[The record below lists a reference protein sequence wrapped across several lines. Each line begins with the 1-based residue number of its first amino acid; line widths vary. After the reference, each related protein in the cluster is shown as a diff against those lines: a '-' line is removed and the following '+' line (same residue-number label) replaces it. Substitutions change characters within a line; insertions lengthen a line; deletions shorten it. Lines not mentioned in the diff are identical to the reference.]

1 MKHEAPPPAVVP
13 SAYGFSPGFASLGL
27 EARLLATLD
36 QLGYEEPTPI
46 QREAIPPLL
55 AGKDVLG
62 QAATGTGK
70 TAAFTLPLLQRLVQ
84 GANARPAALILVPTR
99 ELAVQVG
106 EAVQRYGKELRTSVV
121 TIYGGQAFGPQFQ
134 ALKRGVD
141 VVVATPGR
149 ALDHIRRQTLKLA
162 QVRVVVLDEADEML
176 DMGFAEDLDAILEQT
191 PATKQ
196 TALFSATMPPRIKS
210 IAHRHLKHPVEISIA
225 KEPVKAGTAPRVQ
238 QTAYVV
244 AKPYRSAAL
253 VRVLD
258 MVGPKSAL
266 VFCRTRVEVDEVT
279 AMLNGRG
286 HRAEAIHG
294 GMSQPQRDRV
304 MQAFRTGQT
313 ELLVAT
319 DVAARG
325 LDIPSVSHVINFD
338 LPSSAEVYVH
348 RIGRTGRAG
357 REGAAITI
365 LDPREERLLRSIEQ
379 ITKAKVTVA
388 PVPSVA
394 DLLAKRL
401 ERTRAVVQEAMQTE
415 DVDGFRGVVE
425 ALAASSDPITVAA
438 AAMKLIFRA
447 QGGERV
453 EQDIPTVPVRQPDSY
468 RTMQRPTGR
477 PGDRDRG
484 TYPSRPGNRPSQGRP
499 GRGGPMA
506 GMARIYIGAGWSAGI
521 RPGDLVGAIA
531 NEAKI
536 NSNALGG
543 IEVLDRFSLVEVPEA
558 MASKIIDALGRTRIK
573 GQKVVVRLFRE

>member
-1 MKHEAPPPAVVP
+1 MKSESSPSAVVP
-13 SAYGFSPGFASLGL
+13 SALGFSPGFASLGL

-70 TAAFTLPLLQRLVQ
+70 TAAFSLPLLQRIAQ
-84 GANARPAALILVPTR
+84 GAKVRPAALILVPTR
-99 ELAVQVG
+99 ELAIQVS
-106 EAVQRYGKELRTSVV
+106 EAVQRYGKELRTSVLAV
-121 TIYGGQAFGPQFQ
+121 YGGQAIGPQFQ
-134 ALKRGVD
+134 ALRRGVD

-162 QVRVVVLDEADEML
+162 QVQVVVLDEADEML
-176 DMGFAEDLDAILEQT
+176 DMGFADDLDAILEQT

-210 IAHRHLKHPVEISIA
+210 IAHRHLKQPVEIAIA

-244 AKPYRSAAL
+244 TRPHRGAVLA
-253 VRVLD
+253 RVLD
-258 MVGPKSAL
+258 MAGPKSAL

-379 ITKAKVTVA
+379 LTKAKVTVA

-401 ERTRAVVQEAMQTE
+401 ERTRTSVEEAMQAE

-425 ALAASSDPITVAA
+425 AMAASSDPITIAA

-453 EQDIPTVPVRQPDSY
+453 EQDIPAVPVRQPEFH

-558 MASKIIDALGRTRIK
+558 MASKIIDVLGRTRIK